1 MEGFLVTNT
10 GFRRFA
16 CGGLLLATTLTTVG
30 CGRQQSDIGRLD
42 LPARSTAS
50 ADPRT
55 RTIRPI
61 PEVITKPRPFRLPD
75 ALGAVP
81 SLEPVTMQPRMP
93 AVPTKPQSA
102 SQHATPAHELAAFAG
117 PSAVAASPASDESPA
132 VAEVSAMLR
141 EYLQAFNGHDSTAL
155 ASHWSASGENI
166 DLDSGET
173 TRGREAVERVFAT
186 LFEEDAAATID
197 IDIESIRPLRNDV
210 AVVDGVTQ
218 ISFSDAATPHADRP
232 ADGSPASSRFS
243 AVVVKQD
250 GRWMLES
257 VRETALPTAPRPR
270 HSLDDLDWLVGS
282 WEDLGEGV
290 TAGTHCFWSAGKA
303 FLVRS
308 HVVTFDSPGT
318 TRPAAGDAS
327 IPGLLSAGTG
337 KSREITE
344 IIGWDPD
351 RQQVRSWLFTSDGRF
366 AEGSWTR
373 DGDRWSVRLEGR
385 GADESAACT
394 VVLERVGPDGVS
406 IRCAGDALADVMP
419 PACEFVRTARL
430 GADTP

>member
-1 MEGFLVTNT
+1 MTNT

-16 CGGLLLATTLTTVG
+16 CGGLLLAATLTAVG
-30 CGRQQSDIGRLD
+30 CNAQRADVGRIDM
-42 LPARSTAS
+42 PARSTAS
-50 ADPRT
+50 ADPRE

-61 PEVITKPRPFRLPD
+61 PDVITKPKPFRLPD
-75 ALGAVP
+75 VVGAVP
-81 SLEPVTMQPRMP
+81 SLEPVTMQSRMLVVTAQPR
-93 AVPTKPQSA
+93 SA
-102 SQHATPAHELAAFAG
+102 GQHANMAYEPVALELAA
-117 PSAVAASPASDESPA
+117 AAAIERPA
-132 VAEVSAMLR
+132 VAEVAAMLR
-141 EYLQAFNGHDSTAL
+141 DYLQAFNRHDSTAL
-155 ASHWSASGENI
+155 AAHWSDSGENI

-173 TRGREAVERVFAT
+173 TRGREAVEQVFAT
-186 LFEEDAAATID
+186 LFEEDAAAKIN
-197 IDIESIRPLRNDV
+197 IDIESIRPLRDDV

-218 ISFSDAATPHADRP
+218 ISFSDDAKSHGDRTADS
-232 ADGSPASSRFS
+232 SPASTRFS

-257 VRETALPTAPRPR
+257 VRETALPVAPRPR

-318 TRPAAGDAS
+318 SRPAAGDAS

-344 IIGWDPD
+344 IIGWDPE

-366 AEGSWTR
+366 AEGWWTR

-385 GADESAACT
+385 GADESATCT
-394 VVLERVGPDGVS
+394 FSLERVGPDELS

>member
-1 MEGFLVTNT
+1 MTNT

-16 CGGLLLATTLTTVG
+16 CGGLLLAATLTAVG
-30 CGRQQSDIGRLD
+30 CGAQRADVGRID
-42 LPARSTAS
+42 MPARSTAS
-50 ADPRT
+50 ADPRE

-61 PEVITKPRPFRLPD
+61 PDVITKPKPFRLPD
-75 ALGAVP
+75 VVGAVP
-81 SLEPVTMQPRMP
+81 SLEPVTMQSRMLVVTAQPR
-93 AVPTKPQSA
+93 SA
-102 SQHATPAHELAAFAG
+102 GQHANMAYEPVALELAA
-117 PSAVAASPASDESPA
+117 AAAIERPA
-132 VAEVSAMLR
+132 VAEVAAMLR
-141 EYLQAFNGHDSTAL
+141 DYLQAFNRHDSTAL
-155 ASHWSASGENI
+155 AAHWSASGENI

-173 TRGREAVERVFAT
+173 TRGREAVEQVFAT
-186 LFEEDAAATID
+186 LFEEDAAAKIN
-197 IDIESIRPLRNDV
+197 IDIESIRPLRDDV

-218 ISFSDAATPHADRP
+218 ISFSDDAKSHGDRTADS
-232 ADGSPASSRFS
+232 SPASTRFS

-257 VRETALPTAPRPR
+257 VRETALPVAPRPR

-318 TRPAAGDAS
+318 SRPAAGDAS

-344 IIGWDPD
+344 IIGWDPE

-366 AEGSWTR
+366 AEGWWTR

-385 GADESAACT
+385 GADESATCT
-394 VVLERVGPDGVS
+394 FSLERVGPDELS

>member
-1 MEGFLVTNT
+1 MTNT

-16 CGGLLLATTLTTVG
+16 CGGLLLAATLTAVG
-30 CGRQQSDIGRLD
+30 CGAQRADVGRID
-42 LPARSTAS
+42 MPARSTAS
-50 ADPRT
+50 ADPRE

-61 PEVITKPRPFRLPD
+61 PDVITKPKPFRLPD
-75 ALGAVP
+75 VVGAVP
-81 SLEPVTMQPRMP
+81 SLEPVTMQSRMLVVTAQPR
-93 AVPTKPQSA
+93 SA
-102 SQHATPAHELAAFAG
+102 GQHANMAYEPVALEPAAA
-117 PSAVAASPASDESPA
+117 AAIERPA
-132 VAEVSAMLR
+132 VAEVAAMLR
-141 EYLQAFNGHDSTAL
+141 DYLQAFNRHDSTAL
-155 ASHWSASGENI
+155 AAHWSDSGENI

-173 TRGREAVERVFAT
+173 TRGREAVEQVFAT
-186 LFEEDAAATID
+186 LFEEDAAAKIN
-197 IDIESIRPLRNDV
+197 IDIESIRPLRDDV

-218 ISFSDAATPHADRP
+218 ISFSDDAKSHGDRTADS
-232 ADGSPASSRFS
+232 SPASTRFS

-257 VRETALPTAPRPR
+257 VRETALPVAPRPR

-318 TRPAAGDAS
+318 SRPAAGDAS

-344 IIGWDPD
+344 IIGWDPE

-366 AEGSWTR
+366 AEGWWTR

-385 GADESAACT
+385 GADESATCT
-394 VVLERVGPDGVS
+394 FSLERVGPDELS